1 MRYPKSRGTM
11 TQYGKSHDMSRKVGE
26 QCDGEEIDV
35 ESTSSPAPKSTIAAI
50 QRLTSLVKRLCKKG
64 NTIKSDICSALSKT
78 SITDVQPKDMT
89 GKGNIKIS
97 KDFLAE
103 NIFELLKYATALY
116 PIVQDEISQTDLANL
131 TDNVSVNTIE
141 MKQFISDVEDRLLK
155 TNCAIKNNAR
165 AMDHILASMKSVHE
179 NISVDGY
186 QPPSNMTPPGMRPNT
201 KASRVTLYEEGS
213 PYINHKN
220 NCIVADTKDIM
231 DKLGKIEGD
240 ECDTL
245 YFGEYRYRDNGAN
258 YEQRP
263 LPPFLSEILDE
274 VRPHLSDAKAIIN
287 SCLIKRYKGCHNSGK
302 HQRDNALVF
311 DPESESLTLSIGAKL
326 IMKFSNNSE
335 SKTEEVS
342 MEDGSVLVTSR
353 RAQDFWMYNRP
364 SHILVTFSKN

>member
-1 MRYPKSRGTM
+1 
-11 TQYGKSHDMSRKVGE
+11 
-26 QCDGEEIDV
+26 
-35 ESTSSPAPKSTIAAI
+35 
-50 QRLTSLVKRLCKKG
+50 
-64 NTIKSDICSALSKT
+64 
-78 SITDVQPKDMT
+78 MT

-103 NIFELLKYATALY
+103 NILELLKYTTALY
-116 PIVQDEISQTDLANL
+116 PIVQDEVSQTDLANL
-131 TDNVSVNTIE
+131 TDNVSVDTSE

-155 TNCAIKNNAR
+155 TNSTIENNAR
-165 AMDHILASMKSVHE
+165 TMDHLLASMKSVHE

-231 DKLGKIEGD
+231 DKLGKIEGFIEGD

-245 YFGEYRYRDNGAN
+245 YFGEYRYRDKGAN

-353 RAQDFWMYNRP
+353 QAQDFWMYNVEQDAASEAP
-364 SHILVTFSKN
+364 SVSYTLTFRHVAPHFINSTVIVGDSNTRFMSFGEGRGKFGVWLPGKRIEAFCIEDIPNPVEIGPYRNIVLHVGVNNIKRCD